1 MFSLC
6 SALAD
11 AWYWKQMRLVSLRV
25 MTVLSSAVYKKSLLL
40 SALGRQQYTAGE
52 VVNLIAVDC
61 SKVNKY
67 LRTSLFKEAHT
78 LKMLKQDICDNKL
91 ICHSKLCWEDIQ
103 GSFSSTFYYSFKI
116 FWFKKFVSVCAANR
130 CTLYMNVE
138 NIHTICE
145 CMLSIYAWPIRFI
158 CVWC

>member
-1 MFSLC
+1 MFSFI

-61 SKVNKY
+61 SKVNTLEQVYSKKPTPQAY
-67 LRTSLFKEAHT
+67 LPFKAMLRGHSERIIFINILLFFQNFLVLKSL
-78 LKMLKQDICDNKL
+78 
-91 ICHSKLCWEDIQ
+91 
-103 GSFSSTFYYSFKI
+103 
-116 FWFKKFVSVCAANR
+116 
-130 CTLYMNVE
+130 
-138 NIHTICE
+138 
-145 CMLSIYAWPIRFI
+145 
-158 CVWC
+158 